1 MVLTTMIFKDAKP
14 KKKKESPIY
23 VKSTTKFEV
32 RIAATHPEKRGK

>member
-14 KKKKESPIY
+14 KKKKSPIY